1 MHNEKD
7 WMTAVGDQPESLMA
21 EMIHEEMSELGW
33 ALTDFH
39 EFSHDDPSSCM
50 DVLKEMCDV
59 LFTIKCYCLKM
70 GWDFDGAYQDVI
82 DSNMSKTV
90 DGTILR
96 RADGKILKGPN
107 YDPPHLERFI

>member
-1 MHNEKD
+1 MA
-7 WMTAVGDQPESLMA
+7 AVGDQPRNLLED
-21 EMIHEEMSELGW
+21 MIHEEMRELGW
-33 ALTDFH
+33 SLDGDEGAVDN
-39 EFSHDDPSSCM
+39 
-50 DVLKEMCDV
+50 LKEMCDV

-70 GWDFDGAYQDVI
+70 GWDFDSAYQDVI

-90 DGTILR
+90 NGEVLR